1 MMSGAYEYLEYKEL
15 VQNIYSKSLK
25 EECVT
30 PFWRTNRDF
39 LRINA
44 IIVVCDGE

>member
-1 MMSGAYEYLEYKEL
+1 MMSVTYLEYKEL
-15 VQNIYSKSLK
+15 IQNVDSKSSK
-25 EECVT
+25 RECVT

-39 LRINA
+39 SRINA